1 MPLGMAFSNLPMN
14 TFSCKLNMAGF
25 VWRFDAPMPLE
36 ASKRFKRFYSDKPED
51 CSYLFSLGHPSEET
65 DAVLIQTKYPRVW
78 RLSDSFLVERLP
90 VATTIPCAC
99 TRIYDADPLHVTG
112 WLYPE
117 AAQYFQTLDN
127 LLDAANLEHML
138 TALGAISLHSSFI
151 THGGQAV
158 LFSAP
163 SGTGKSTQAALWE
176 QHAHAEQIN
185 GDRSVIRCVDGVWT
199 AFGFPFAGSSG
210 IYKNKSA
217 PIRAIVVLRQAK
229 DNTIERL
236 GASEAFRLL
245 YSETAI
251 QRWNTQGHAAAVD
264 LLIRLSAAVPVY
276 RLCCTPDARAVELLR
291 QTLSSQEEPL

>member
-1 MPLGMAFSNLPMN
+1 
-14 TFSCKLNMAGF
+14 MAGF
-25 VWRFDAPMPLE
+25 VWRIDAPVHL
-36 ASKRFKRFYSDKPED
+36 KIDRRFQPFLTDAPHDD
-51 CSYLFSLGHPSEET
+51 CSISFEISRPEGLRGTVVHAEN
-65 DAVLIQTKYPRVW
+65 PRVL
-78 RLSDSFLVERLP
+78 RLADGYAIERNLLAPEPCTCLVSR
-90 VATTIPCAC
+90 
-99 TRIYDADPLHVTG
+99 DADPLHQQG
-112 WLYPE
+112 YLYPE
-117 AAQYFQTLDN
+117 LIRFFRDFDN

-138 TALGAISLHSSFI
+138 TALGAVSLHSSFI
-151 THGGQAV
+151 THNGQAI

-176 QHAHAEQIN
+176 QYAHAEQIN

-217 PIRAIVVLRQAK
+217 PIRAIVVLRQAPE
-229 DNTIERL
+229 NTIERL
-236 GASEAFRLL
+236 AAPEAFRLL

-276 RLCCTPDARAVELLR
+276 RLCCTPDALAVDLL
-291 QTLSSQEEPL
+291 QTTLASQEASP

>member
-1 MPLGMAFSNLPMN
+1 
-14 TFSCKLNMAGF
+14 MAGF
-25 VWRFDAPMPLE
+25 VWRFDAPLPLE
-36 ASKRFKRFYSDKPED
+36 VPDRFQQFCTGNPED
-51 CSYLFSLGHPSEET
+51 CSYLFSLGHPAEDRNSVLVQSEH
-65 DAVLIQTKYPRVW
+65 PRVL
-78 RLSDSFLVERLP
+78 RLADSLLVERLP
-90 VATTIPCAC
+90 VTATAPCAC

-112 WLYPE
+112 WIYPE
-117 AAQYFQTLDN
+117 AADYFRDFDN

-138 TALGAISLHSSFI
+138 TALGAVSLHSSFI
-151 THGGQAV
+151 THCGQAI

-176 QHAHAEQIN
+176 QYAHAEQIN

-276 RLCCTPDARAVELLR
+276 RLCCTPDARAVELLQ
-291 QTLSSQEEPL
+291 QTLSSQEDSP

>member
-1 MPLGMAFSNLPMN
+1 
-14 TFSCKLNMAGF
+14 MAGF
-25 VWRFDAPMPLE
+25 VWRIDAPVHL
-36 ASKRFKRFYSDKPED
+36 KIDRRFQPFLTDAPHDD
-51 CSYLFSLGHPSEET
+51 CSISFEISRPEGLRGTVVHAEN
-65 DAVLIQTKYPRVW
+65 PRVL
-78 RLSDSFLVERLP
+78 RLADGYAIERNLLAPEPCTCLVSR
-90 VATTIPCAC
+90 
-99 TRIYDADPLHVTG
+99 DADPLHQQG
-112 WLYPE
+112 YLYPE
-117 AAQYFQTLDN
+117 LIRFFRDFDN

-138 TALGAISLHSSFI
+138 TALGAVSLHSSFI
-151 THGGQAV
+151 THNGQAI

-176 QHAHAEQIN
+176 QYAHAEQIN

-217 PIRAIVVLRQAK
+217 PIRAIVVLRQAPE
-229 DNTIERL
+229 NTIERL
-236 GASEAFRLL
+236 AAPEAFRLL

-276 RLCCTPDARAVELLR
+276 RLCCTPDALAVDLL
-291 QTLSSQEEPL
+291 QTTLASQEDSP

>member
-1 MPLGMAFSNLPMN
+1 MPLGMAFFNLPMKP
-14 TFSCKLNMAGF
+14 FSCKLNMAGF
-25 VWRFDAPMPLE
+25 VWRIDAPVHL
-36 ASKRFKRFYSDKPED
+36 KIDRRFQPFLTDAQHDD
-51 CSYLFSLGHPSEET
+51 CSISFEISRPEELRGT
-65 DAVLIQTKYPRVW
+65 VVHAENPRVL
-78 RLSDSFLVERLP
+78 RLADGYAIERNLLAPEPCTCLVSR
-90 VATTIPCAC
+90 
-99 TRIYDADPLHVTG
+99 DADPLHQQG
-112 WLYPE
+112 YLYPE
-117 AAQYFQTLDN
+117 LIRFFRDFDN

-138 TALGAISLHSSFI
+138 TALGAVSLHSSFI
-151 THGGQAV
+151 THDGQAI

-176 QHAHAEQIN
+176 QYAHAEQIN

-217 PIRAIVVLRQAK
+217 PIRAIVVLRQTPE
-229 DNTIERL
+229 NTIERL
-236 GASEAFRLL
+236 AAPEAFRLL

-276 RLCCTPDARAVELLR
+276 RLCCTPDARAVDLL
-291 QTLSSQEEPL
+291 QTTLASQEASP

>member
-1 MPLGMAFSNLPMN
+1 
-14 TFSCKLNMAGF
+14 MAGF
-25 VWRFDAPMPLE
+25 VWRFDAPMQLHIDARYQPFLTDTQ
-36 ASKRFKRFYSDKPED
+36 YPD
-51 CSYLFSLGHPSEET
+51 CSISFEIGRPAELRGTVVSP
-65 DAVLIQTKYPRVW
+65 DNPRVL
-78 RLSDSFLVERLP
+78 RLADGYCIERNLLAPEPCTCLVSR
-90 VATTIPCAC
+90 
-99 TRIYDADPLHVTG
+99 DADPLHQTG
-112 WLYPE
+112 YLYPE
-117 AAQYFQTLDN
+117 QVRYIRDFDN

-138 TALGAISLHSSFI
+138 TALGAVSLHSSFI
-151 THGGQAV
+151 THGGQAI

-176 QHAHAEQIN
+176 RHAGAEQIN

-217 PIRAIVVLRQAK
+217 PIRAIVVLRQAP

-236 GASEAFRLL
+236 AAPEAFRLL

-264 LLIRLSAAVPVY
+264 LLIRLCAAVPVY
-276 RLCCTPDARAVELLR
+276 RLCCTPDERAVTLL
-291 QTLSSQEEPL
+291 QKTLAPEEDSP

>member
-1 MPLGMAFSNLPMN
+1 
-14 TFSCKLNMAGF
+14 
-25 VWRFDAPMPLE
+25 
-36 ASKRFKRFYSDKPED
+36 
-51 CSYLFSLGHPSEET
+51 
-65 DAVLIQTKYPRVW
+65 
-78 RLSDSFLVERLP
+78 
-90 VATTIPCAC
+90 
-99 TRIYDADPLHVTG
+99 
-112 WLYPE
+112 
-117 AAQYFQTLDN
+117 
-127 LLDAANLEHML
+127 ML
-138 TALGAISLHSSFI
+138 TALGAVSLHSSFI
-151 THGGQAV
+151 THSGQAI

-176 QHAHAEQIN
+176 RYAGAEQIN

-217 PIRAIVVLRQAK
+217 PIRAIVVLRQAPE
-229 DNTIERL
+229 NAIERL

-276 RLCCTPDARAVELLR
+276 RLCCTPDERAVQLLQ
-291 QTLSSQEEPL
+291 QTLSSQEDSP

>member
-1 MPLGMAFSNLPMN
+1 
-14 TFSCKLNMAGF
+14 MAGF
-25 VWRFDAPMPLE
+25 VWRIDAPMELNIDARYQPFLTDE
-36 ASKRFKRFYSDKPED
+36 PRDN
-51 CSYLFSLGHPSEET
+51 CSISFEIGRPAELRGTVVHVEN
-65 DAVLIQTKYPRVW
+65 PRVL
-78 RLSDSFLVERLP
+78 RLSNGCCIERRLLAPEPCTCLVIR
-90 VATTIPCAC
+90 
-99 TRIYDADPLHVTG
+99 DADPLHVTG
-112 WLYPE
+112 WIYPE
-117 AAQYFQTLDN
+117 AADCFRSLDN

-138 TALGAISLHSSFI
+138 TALGAVSLHSSFI
-151 THGGQAV
+151 THCGQAI

-176 QHAHAEQIN
+176 QYAHAEQIN

-276 RLCCTPDARAVELLR
+276 RLCCTPDARAVALLQ
-291 QTLSSQEEPL
+291 QTLSSQEDSP

>member
-1 MPLGMAFSNLPMN
+1 
-14 TFSCKLNMAGF
+14 MAGF
-25 VWRFDAPMPLE
+25 VWRFDVPMPLE
-36 ASKRFKRFYSDKPED
+36 LDARFQPFLTDAPGED
-51 CSYLFSLGHPSEET
+51 CSISFEIGYPANMRGTVVHP
-65 DAVLIQTKYPRVW
+65 DNPRVL
-78 RLSDSFLVERLP
+78 RLADGYCIERRLLAPEPCTCLVSRDS
-90 VATTIPCAC
+90 
-99 TRIYDADPLHVTG
+99 DPLHQRG
-112 WLYPE
+112 YLYPE
-117 AAQYFQTLDN
+117 QVRCFRDFDN

-138 TALGAISLHSSFI
+138 TALGAVSLHSSFI
-151 THGGQAV
+151 TSDGQAI

-176 QHAHAEQIN
+176 QHAGAEQIN

-217 PIRAIVVLRQAK
+217 PIRAIVVLRQAPE
-229 DNTIERL
+229 NTIARL

-276 RLCCTPDARAVELLR
+276 RLSCTPDARAVNLL
-291 QTLSSQEEPL
+291 QKTLASQEDIP

>member
-1 MPLGMAFSNLPMN
+1 
-14 TFSCKLNMAGF
+14 MAGF
-25 VWRFDAPMPLE
+25 VWRIDAPMELNIDARYQPFL
-36 ASKRFKRFYSDKPED
+36 
-51 CSYLFSLGHPSEET
+51 T
-65 DAVLIQTKYPRVW
+65 DAPRDNCSISFEIGRPAELRGTVVHAENPRVL
-78 RLSDSFLVERLP
+78 RLADGYCIERRLLAPEPCTCLVIR
-90 VATTIPCAC
+90 
-99 TRIYDADPLHVTG
+99 DADPLHVTG
-112 WLYPE
+112 WIYPE
-117 AAQYFQTLDN
+117 AADCFRSLDN
-127 LLDAANLEHML
+127 LLDAANLEYML
-138 TALGAISLHSSFI
+138 TALGAVSLHSSFI
-151 THGGQAV
+151 THCGQAI

-176 QHAHAEQIN
+176 QYAHAEQIN

-229 DNTIERL
+229 DNTIKRL

-264 LLIRLSAAVPVY
+264 LLIRLSASVPVY
-276 RLCCTPDARAVELLR
+276 RLCCTPDARAVALLQ
-291 QTLSSQEEPL
+291 QTLSSQEDSP

>member
-1 MPLGMAFSNLPMN
+1 MPLGMAFFNLPMKP
-14 TFSCKLNMAGF
+14 FSCKLNMAGF
-25 VWRFDAPMPLE
+25 VWRIDAPVHL
-36 ASKRFKRFYSDKPED
+36 KIDRRFQPFLTDAPHDD
-51 CSYLFSLGHPSEET
+51 CSISFEISRPEGLRGTVVHAEN
-65 DAVLIQTKYPRVW
+65 PRVL
-78 RLSDSFLVERLP
+78 RLADGYAIERNLLAPEPCTCLVSR
-90 VATTIPCAC
+90 
-99 TRIYDADPLHVTG
+99 DADPLHQQG
-112 WLYPE
+112 YLYPE
-117 AAQYFQTLDN
+117 LIRFFRDFDN

-138 TALGAISLHSSFI
+138 TALGAVSLHSSFI
-151 THGGQAV
+151 THNGQAI

-176 QHAHAEQIN
+176 QYAHAEQIN

-276 RLCCTPDARAVELLR
+276 RLCCTPDARAVDLL
-291 QTLSSQEEPL
+291 QTTLASQEASP

>member
-1 MPLGMAFSNLPMN
+1 
-14 TFSCKLNMAGF
+14 MAGCI
-25 VWRFDAPMPLE
+25 WRFNTPISPIVSTRYQSFLTNAPGE
-36 ASKRFKRFYSDKPED
+36 SCTYQF
-51 CSYLFSLGHPSEET
+51 
-65 DAVLIQTKYPRVW
+65 AVGNPPKLTGIAINDQNPRVL
-78 RLSDSFLVERLP
+78 RLVNGYAVERTHAISNEP
-90 VATTIPCAC
+90 VACVLY
-99 TRIYDADPLHVTG
+99 RDADPLHVTG
-112 WLYPE
+112 WIYPE
-117 AAQYFQTLDN
+117 AADYFRTLDN

-138 TALGAISLHSSFI
+138 TALGAVSLHSSFI
-151 THGGQAV
+151 THRGQAI

-176 QHAHAEQIN
+176 QYAGAEQIN
-185 GDRSVIRCVDGVWT
+185 GDRSVIRRMDGVWT

-276 RLCCTPDARAVELLR
+276 RLCCTPDARAVELLQ
-291 QTLSSQEEPL
+291 QTLSSQEDSP

>member
-36 ASKRFKRFYSDKPED
+36 VPDRFQQFCTGNPED
-51 CSYLFSLGHPSEET
+51 CSYLFSLGHPVEDRNSVLVQSEH
-65 DAVLIQTKYPRVW
+65 PRVL
-78 RLSDSFLVERLP
+78 RLADSLLVERLP
-90 VATTIPCAC
+90 VTATAPCAC

-127 LLDAANLEHML
+127 LLDAASLEHML

-176 QHAHAEQIN
+176 QHAGAEQIN
-185 GDRSVIRCVDGVWT
+185 GDRSVIRRVDGVWT

-264 LLIRLSAAVPVY
+264 LLIQLCAAVPVY

>member
-1 MPLGMAFSNLPMN
+1 
-14 TFSCKLNMAGF
+14 MAGF
-25 VWRFDAPMPLE
+25 VWRFDAPMPLTIHTRYQIFS
-36 ASKRFKRFYSDKPED
+36 ANVLNED
-51 CSYLFSLGHPSEET
+51 CSFLFEIGRPLERGKQ
-65 DAVLIQTKYPRVW
+65 IQKSDPRVL
-78 RLSDSFLVERLP
+78 RFDNGFLVERAEI
-90 VATTIPCAC
+90 VKSGACAC

-112 WLYPE
+112 WIYPE
-117 AAQYFQTLDN
+117 AAAHFRTLDN

-138 TALGAISLHSSFI
+138 TALGAVSLHSSFI
-151 THGGQAV
+151 THCGQAI

-176 QHAHAEQIN
+176 QHAGAEQIN
-185 GDRSVIRCVDGVWT
+185 GDRSVIRRVDGVWT

-276 RLCCTPDARAVELLR
+276 RLCCTPDARAVALLQ
-291 QTLSSQEEPL
+291 QTLSSQEDSP

>member
-1 MPLGMAFSNLPMN
+1 
-14 TFSCKLNMAGF
+14 MAGF
-25 VWRFDAPMPLE
+25 VWRIDAPMELNIDARYQPFL
-36 ASKRFKRFYSDKPED
+36 
-51 CSYLFSLGHPSEET
+51 T
-65 DAVLIQTKYPRVW
+65 DAPRDNCSISFEIGRPAELRGTVVHVENPRVL
-78 RLSDSFLVERLP
+78 RLSNGCCIERRLLAPEPCTCLVIR
-90 VATTIPCAC
+90 
-99 TRIYDADPLHVTG
+99 DADPLHVTG
-112 WLYPE
+112 WIYPE
-117 AAQYFQTLDN
+117 AADCFRSLDN

-138 TALGAISLHSSFI
+138 TALGAVSLHSSFI
-151 THGGQAV
+151 THCGQAI

-176 QHAHAEQIN
+176 QYAHAEQIN

-276 RLCCTPDARAVELLR
+276 RLCCTPDARAVALLQ
-291 QTLSSQEEPL
+291 QTLSSQEDSP

>member
-1 MPLGMAFSNLPMN
+1 
-14 TFSCKLNMAGF
+14 MAGF
-25 VWRFDAPMPLE
+25 VWRIDAPMELNIDARYQPFLTD
-36 ASKRFKRFYSDKPED
+36 APRDD
-51 CSYLFSLGHPSEET
+51 CSISFEISRPAELRGTVVHAEN
-65 DAVLIQTKYPRVW
+65 PRVL
-78 RLSDSFLVERLP
+78 RLADGYCIERCLLAPEPCTCLVIR
-90 VATTIPCAC
+90 
-99 TRIYDADPLHVTG
+99 DADPLHVTG
-112 WLYPE
+112 WIYPE
-117 AAQYFQTLDN
+117 AADYFRTLDN

-138 TALGAISLHSSFI
+138 TALGVVSLHSSFI
-151 THGGQAV
+151 THCGQAI

-176 QHAHAEQIN
+176 QYAHAEQIN

-276 RLCCTPDARAVELLR
+276 RLCCTPDARAVALLQ
-291 QTLSSQEEPL
+291 QTLSSQEDSP

>member
-1 MPLGMAFSNLPMN
+1 
-14 TFSCKLNMAGF
+14 MAGF
-25 VWRFDAPMPLE
+25 VWRFDAPLPLE
-36 ASKRFKRFYSDKPED
+36 VSKRFHPFYSNKPED
-51 CSYLFSLGHPSEET
+51 CSYRFSIGHPSEEA
-65 DAVLIQTKYPRVW
+65 DAVLVHTKHPRVW

-90 VATTIPCAC
+90 VAATTPCAC
-99 TRIYDADPLHVTG
+99 TRIYDTDPLHVTG
-112 WLYPE
+112 WIYPE
-117 AAQYFQTLDN
+117 TAHYFQTLDD

-138 TALGAISLHSSFI
+138 TALGAVSLHSSFI
-151 THGGQAV
+151 THNGQAI

-176 QHAHAEQIN
+176 QHAGAEQIN

-217 PIRAIVVLRQAK
+217 PIRAIVVLRQAPE
-229 DNTIERL
+229 NAIARL

-276 RLCCTPDARAVELLR
+276 RLGCTPDERAVNLL
-291 QTLSSQEEPL
+291 QKTLASQEDIP

>member
-1 MPLGMAFSNLPMN
+1 MLRLADGYCIERCL
-14 TFSCKLNMAGF
+14 L
-25 VWRFDAPMPLE
+25 APEP
-36 ASKRFKRFYSDKPED
+36 
-51 CSYLFSLGHPSEET
+51 CT
-65 DAVLIQTKYPRVW
+65 C
-78 RLSDSFLVERLP
+78 LVSR
-90 VATTIPCAC
+90 
-99 TRIYDADPLHVTG
+99 DADPLHQQG
-112 WLYPE
+112 YLYPE
-117 AAQYFQTLDN
+117 LIRFFRDFDD

-138 TALGAISLHSSFI
+138 TALGAVSLHSSFI
-151 THGGQAV
+151 THCGQAI

-176 QHAHAEQIN
+176 QYAHAEQIN

-276 RLCCTPDARAVELLR
+276 RLCCTPDARAVALLQ
-291 QTLSSQEEPL
+291 QTLSSQEDSP

>member
-1 MPLGMAFSNLPMN
+1 
-14 TFSCKLNMAGF
+14 MAGF
-25 VWRFDAPMPLE
+25 VWRIDAPMELNIDARYQPFL
-36 ASKRFKRFYSDKPED
+36 
-51 CSYLFSLGHPSEET
+51 T
-65 DAVLIQTKYPRVW
+65 DAPRDNCSISFEIGRPAELRGTVVHVENPRVL
-78 RLSDSFLVERLP
+78 RLSNGCCIERRLLAPEPCTCLVIR
-90 VATTIPCAC
+90 
-99 TRIYDADPLHVTG
+99 DADPLHVTG
-112 WLYPE
+112 WIYPE
-117 AAQYFQTLDN
+117 AADCFRSLDN

-138 TALGAISLHSSFI
+138 TALGAVSLHSSFI
-151 THGGQAV
+151 THCGQAI

-176 QHAHAEQIN
+176 QYAHAEQIN

-276 RLCCTPDARAVELLR
+276 RLCCTPDARAVELLQ
-291 QTLSSQEEPL
+291 QTLSSQEDSP

>member
-1 MPLGMAFSNLPMN
+1 MPLGMAFFNLPMKP
-14 TFSCKLNMAGF
+14 FSCKLNMAGF
-25 VWRFDAPMPLE
+25 VWRIDAPVHL
-36 ASKRFKRFYSDKPED
+36 KIDRRFQPFLTDAPHDD
-51 CSYLFSLGHPSEET
+51 CSISFEISRPEGLRGTVVHAEN
-65 DAVLIQTKYPRVW
+65 PRVL
-78 RLSDSFLVERLP
+78 RLADGYAIERNLLAPEPCTCLVSR
-90 VATTIPCAC
+90 
-99 TRIYDADPLHVTG
+99 DADPLHQQG
-112 WLYPE
+112 YLYPE
-117 AAQYFQTLDN
+117 LIRFFRDFDN

-138 TALGAISLHSSFI
+138 TALGAVSLHSSFI
-151 THGGQAV
+151 THNGQAI

-176 QHAHAEQIN
+176 QYAHAEQIN

-236 GASEAFRLL
+236 AAPEAFRLL

-276 RLCCTPDARAVELLR
+276 RLCCTPDARAVDLL
-291 QTLSSQEEPL
+291 QTTLASQEDSP

>member
-1 MPLGMAFSNLPMN
+1 
-14 TFSCKLNMAGF
+14 MAGF
-25 VWRFDAPMPLE
+25 VWRIDAPMELNIDARYQPFLTD
-36 ASKRFKRFYSDKPED
+36 APRDD
-51 CSYLFSLGHPSEET
+51 CSISFEIGRPAELRGTVVHVEN
-65 DAVLIQTKYPRVW
+65 PRVL
-78 RLSDSFLVERLP
+78 RLSNGCCIERRLLAPEPCTCLVIR
-90 VATTIPCAC
+90 
-99 TRIYDADPLHVTG
+99 DADPLHVTG
-112 WLYPE
+112 WIYPE
-117 AAQYFQTLDN
+117 AVSYFRTLDN

-138 TALGAISLHSSFI
+138 TALGAVSLHSSFI
-151 THGGQAV
+151 THCGQAI

-176 QHAHAEQIN
+176 QYAHAEQIN

-276 RLCCTPDARAVELLR
+276 RLCCTPDARAVALLQ
-291 QTLSSQEEPL
+291 QTLSSQEDSP

>member
-1 MPLGMAFSNLPMN
+1 MAFFQLAMN
-14 TFSCKLNMAGF
+14 TFSCKLNMAGAIWNIEAA
-25 VWRFDAPMPLE
+25 VPLQIDE
-36 ASKRFKRFYSDKPED
+36 RYRPFLTSSASSDCQIQFRIGSPPIPEN
-51 CSYLFSLGHPSEET
+51 
-65 DAVLIQTKYPRVW
+65 ARLIQPDGFRIY
-78 RLSDSFLVERLP
+78 RLP
-90 VATTIPCAC
+90 DGYVMDSGRTTSPVPRARVFWRDTEPLLVNGWIFPDAITYYTSLTHLLETIGATSI
-99 TRIYDADPLHVTG
+99 
-112 WLYPE
+112 
-117 AAQYFQTLDN
+117 
-127 LLDAANLEHML
+127 L

-151 THGGQAV
+151 TSDGQAI

-176 QHAHAEQIN
+176 QYAGAEQIN

-210 IYKNKSA
+210 IYKNRSA
-217 PIRAIVVLRQAK
+217 PIRAIVVLRQAPE
-229 DNTIERL
+229 NTIARL

-276 RLCCTPDARAVELLR
+276 RLCCTPDERAVTLL
-291 QTLSSQEEPL
+291 QKTLVSQEASL

>member
-1 MPLGMAFSNLPMN
+1 
-14 TFSCKLNMAGF
+14 MAGF
-25 VWRFDAPMPLE
+25 VWRIDAPVHL
-36 ASKRFKRFYSDKPED
+36 KIDRRFQPFLTDAPHDD
-51 CSYLFSLGHPSEET
+51 CSISFEISRPEGLRGTVVHAEN
-65 DAVLIQTKYPRVW
+65 PRVL
-78 RLSDSFLVERLP
+78 RLADGYAIERNLLAPEPCTCLVSR
-90 VATTIPCAC
+90 
-99 TRIYDADPLHVTG
+99 DADPLHQQG
-112 WLYPE
+112 YLYPE
-117 AAQYFQTLDN
+117 LIRFFRDFDN

-138 TALGAISLHSSFI
+138 TALGAVSLHSSFI
-151 THGGQAV
+151 THNGQAI

-176 QHAHAEQIN
+176 QYAHAEQIN

-217 PIRAIVVLRQAK
+217 PIRAIVVLRQTPE
-229 DNTIERL
+229 NTIERL
-236 GASEAFRLL
+236 AAPEAFRLL

-276 RLCCTPDARAVELLR
+276 RLCCTPDARAVDLL
-291 QTLSSQEEPL
+291 QTTLASQEDSP

>member
-1 MPLGMAFSNLPMN
+1 MVGAI
-14 TFSCKLNMAGF
+14 
-25 VWRFDAPMPLE
+25 WRFDSPLDLT
-36 ASKRFKRFYSDKPED
+36 SGLRYQPFVSDAAGED
-51 CSYLFSLGHPSEET
+51 CAYCFSLGNPPAFSGNIISKDDPFVLRLT
-65 DAVLIQTKYPRVW
+65 DGYA
-78 RLSDSFLVERLP
+78 VERSNPLTGHG
-90 VATTIPCAC
+90 AAC
-99 TRIYDADPLHVTG
+99 VLFRDADPLHVTG
-112 WLYPE
+112 WIYPE
-117 AAQYFQTLDN
+117 AADCFRSLDN

-138 TALGAISLHSSFI
+138 TALGAVSLHSSFI
-151 THGGQAV
+151 THCGQAI

-176 QHAHAEQIN
+176 QYAHAEQIN

-276 RLCCTPDARAVELLR
+276 RLCCTPDARAVALLQ
-291 QTLSSQEEPL
+291 QTLSSQEDSP

>member
-1 MPLGMAFSNLPMN
+1 
-14 TFSCKLNMAGF
+14 MAGAI
-25 VWRFDAPMPLE
+25 WRFELPLSLEFDQRFNCFFTDAPG
-36 ASKRFKRFYSDKPED
+36 ED
-51 CSYLFSLGHPSEET
+51 CTYAFRIEHPVESGTEIHRAENTRVLRLT
-65 DAVLIQTKYPRVW
+65 DGY
-78 RLSDSFLVERLP
+78 LVERHFP
-90 VATTIPCAC
+90 FISIPCGC
-99 TRIYDADPLHVTG
+99 VMHRDVDALHDTG
-112 WLYPE
+112 FLYPE
-117 AAQYFQTLDN
+117 ALQHFHRFDDILDI
-127 LLDAANLEHML
+127 ANLEHML

-151 THGGQAV
+151 TSDGQAI

-176 QHAHAEQIN
+176 QYAGAEQIN

-217 PIRAIVVLRQAK
+217 PIRAIVVLRQAPE
-229 DNTIERL
+229 NTIERL

-264 LLIRLSAAVPVY
+264 LLIRLSTAVPVY
-276 RLCCTPDARAVELLR
+276 RLCCTPDERAVTLL
-291 QTLSSQEEPL
+291 QKTLASQEASP

>member
-1 MPLGMAFSNLPMN
+1 
-14 TFSCKLNMAGF
+14 MAGF
-25 VWRFDAPMPLE
+25 VWRIDAPMELNIDARYQPFLTD
-36 ASKRFKRFYSDKPED
+36 APRDD
-51 CSYLFSLGHPSEET
+51 CSISFEIGRPAELRGTVVHVEN
-65 DAVLIQTKYPRVW
+65 PRVL
-78 RLSDSFLVERLP
+78 RLSNGCCIERRLLAPEPCTCLVIR
-90 VATTIPCAC
+90 
-99 TRIYDADPLHVTG
+99 DADPLHVTG
-112 WLYPE
+112 WIYPE
-117 AAQYFQTLDN
+117 AADYFRTLDN

-138 TALGAISLHSSFI
+138 TALGAVSLHSSFI
-151 THGGQAV
+151 THCGQAI

-176 QHAHAEQIN
+176 QYAHAEQIN

-276 RLCCTPDARAVELLR
+276 RLCCTPDARAVALLQ
-291 QTLSSQEEPL
+291 QTLSSQEESL

>member
-1 MPLGMAFSNLPMN
+1 MPLGMAFFNLPMKP
-14 TFSCKLNMAGF
+14 FSCKLNMAGF
-25 VWRFDAPMPLE
+25 VWRIDAPVHL
-36 ASKRFKRFYSDKPED
+36 KIDRRFQPFLTDAPHDD
-51 CSYLFSLGHPSEET
+51 CSISFEISRPEGLRGTVVHAEN
-65 DAVLIQTKYPRVW
+65 PRVL
-78 RLSDSFLVERLP
+78 RLADGYAIERNLLAPEPCTCLVSR
-90 VATTIPCAC
+90 
-99 TRIYDADPLHVTG
+99 DADPLHQQG
-112 WLYPE
+112 YLYPE
-117 AAQYFQTLDN
+117 LIRFFRDFDN

-138 TALGAISLHSSFI
+138 TALGAVSLHSSFI
-151 THGGQAV
+151 THNGQAI

-176 QHAHAEQIN
+176 QYAHAEQIN

-217 PIRAIVVLRQAK
+217 PIRAIVVLRQAPE
-229 DNTIERL
+229 NTIERL
-236 GASEAFRLL
+236 AAPEAFRLL

-276 RLCCTPDARAVELLR
+276 RLCCTPDARAVDLL
-291 QTLSSQEEPL
+291 QTTLASQEDSP

>member
-1 MPLGMAFSNLPMN
+1 
-14 TFSCKLNMAGF
+14 MAGF
-25 VWRFDAPMPLE
+25 VWRIDAPMELNIDARYQPFL
-36 ASKRFKRFYSDKPED
+36 
-51 CSYLFSLGHPSEET
+51 T
-65 DAVLIQTKYPRVW
+65 DAPRDNCSISFEIGRPAELRGTVVHVENPRVL
-78 RLSDSFLVERLP
+78 RLSNGCCIERRLLAPEPCTCLVIR
-90 VATTIPCAC
+90 
-99 TRIYDADPLHVTG
+99 DADPLHVTG
-112 WLYPE
+112 WIYPE
-117 AAQYFQTLDN
+117 AADYFRTLDN

-151 THGGQAV
+151 THCGQAI

-176 QHAHAEQIN
+176 QYAHAEQIN

-217 PIRAIVVLRQAK
+217 PIRAIVVLRQAQ

-276 RLCCTPDARAVELLR
+276 RLCCTPDARAVALLQ
-291 QTLSSQEEPL
+291 QTLSSQEDSP

>member
-1 MPLGMAFSNLPMN
+1 
-14 TFSCKLNMAGF
+14 MAGA
-25 VWRFDAPMPLE
+25 VWEFTAPMPLE
-36 ASKRFKRFYSDKPED
+36 IDASNQPFLSNASEVD
-51 CSYLFSLGHPSEET
+51 CSF
-65 DAVLIQTKYPRVW
+65 VLNSSPVPAWNGIVIQEAFPRVL
-78 RLSDSFLVERLP
+78 RLQDGFVVDRALAYVAEPCVRL
-90 VATTIPCAC
+90 
-99 TRIYDADPLHVTG
+99 RYRDADPLHVTG
-112 WLYPE
+112 WIYPE
-117 AAQYFQTLDN
+117 AARYFQTLDN

-138 TALGAISLHSSFI
+138 TALGAVSLHSSFI
-151 THGGQAV
+151 THCGQAI

-176 QHAHAEQIN
+176 QYAHAEQIN

-276 RLCCTPDARAVELLR
+276 RLCCTPDARAVALLQ
-291 QTLSSQEEPL
+291 QTLSSQEDSP

>member
-1 MPLGMAFSNLPMN
+1 MPLGMAFFNLPMKP
-14 TFSCKLNMAGF
+14 FSCKLNMAGF
-25 VWRFDAPMPLE
+25 VWRIDAPVHL
-36 ASKRFKRFYSDKPED
+36 KIDRRFQPFLTDAPHDD
-51 CSYLFSLGHPSEET
+51 CSISFEISRPEGLRGTVVHAEN
-65 DAVLIQTKYPRVW
+65 PRVL
-78 RLSDSFLVERLP
+78 RLADGYCIERRLLAPEPCTCLVSR
-90 VATTIPCAC
+90 
-99 TRIYDADPLHVTG
+99 DADPLHQQG
-112 WLYPE
+112 YLYPE
-117 AAQYFQTLDN
+117 LIRFFRDFDN

-138 TALGAISLHSSFI
+138 TALGAVSLHSSFI
-151 THGGQAV
+151 THNGQAI

-176 QHAHAEQIN
+176 QYAHAEQIN

-217 PIRAIVVLRQAK
+217 PIRAIVVLRQTPE
-229 DNTIERL
+229 NTIERL
-236 GASEAFRLL
+236 AAPEAFRLL

-276 RLCCTPDARAVELLR
+276 RLCCTPDARAVDLL
-291 QTLSSQEEPL
+291 QTTLASQEASP

>member
-1 MPLGMAFSNLPMN
+1 
-14 TFSCKLNMAGF
+14 MAGF
-25 VWRFDAPMPLE
+25 VWRIDAPMELNIDARYQPFLTD
-36 ASKRFKRFYSDKPED
+36 APRAD
-51 CSYLFSLGHPSEET
+51 CSISFEIGRPAELRGTVVHAEN
-65 DAVLIQTKYPRVW
+65 PRVL
-78 RLSDSFLVERLP
+78 RLADGYCIERRLLAPEPCTCLVSR
-90 VATTIPCAC
+90 
-99 TRIYDADPLHVTG
+99 DADPMHQQG
-112 WLYPE
+112 YLYPE
-117 AAQYFQTLDN
+117 LVRFFRDFDN

-138 TALGAISLHSSFI
+138 TALGAVSLHSSFI
-151 THGGQAV
+151 THCGQAI

-176 QHAHAEQIN
+176 RYAGAEQIN

-276 RLCCTPDARAVELLR
+276 RLCCTPDARAVELLQ
-291 QTLSSQEEPL
+291 QTLSSQEDSP

>member
-1 MPLGMAFSNLPMN
+1 
-14 TFSCKLNMAGF
+14 MAGF
-25 VWRFDAPMPLE
+25 VWRIDAPMELNIDARYQPFL
-36 ASKRFKRFYSDKPED
+36 
-51 CSYLFSLGHPSEET
+51 T
-65 DAVLIQTKYPRVW
+65 DAPRDNCSISFEIGRPAELRGTVVHAENPRVL
-78 RLSDSFLVERLP
+78 RLADGYCIERRLLAPEPCTCLVIR
-90 VATTIPCAC
+90 
-99 TRIYDADPLHVTG
+99 DADPLHVTG
-112 WLYPE
+112 WIYPE
-117 AAQYFQTLDN
+117 AADCFRSLDN
-127 LLDAANLEHML
+127 LLDAANLEYML
-138 TALGAISLHSSFI
+138 TALGAVSLHSSFI
-151 THGGQAV
+151 THCGQAI

-176 QHAHAEQIN
+176 QYAHAEQIN

-229 DNTIERL
+229 DNTIKRL

-276 RLCCTPDARAVELLR
+276 RLCCTPDARAVALLQ
-291 QTLSSQEEPL
+291 QTLSSQEDSP

>member
-1 MPLGMAFSNLPMN
+1 MA
-14 TFSCKLNMAGF
+14 C
-25 VWRFDAPMPLE
+25 
-36 ASKRFKRFYSDKPED
+36 ASE
-51 CSYLFSLGHPSEET
+51 
-65 DAVLIQTKYPRVW
+65 
-78 RLSDSFLVERLP
+78 
-90 VATTIPCAC
+90 PCVQLLY
-99 TRIYDADPLHVTG
+99 RDADPLHVTG
-112 WLYPE
+112 WIYPE
-117 AAQYFQTLDN
+117 AADYFRDFDN

-138 TALGAISLHSSFI
+138 TALGAVSLHSSFI
-151 THGGQAV
+151 THNGQAI

-176 QHAHAEQIN
+176 QYAHAEQIN

-217 PIRAIVVLRQAK
+217 PIRAIVVLRQTPE
-229 DNTIERL
+229 NTIERL
-236 GASEAFRLL
+236 AAPEAFRLL

-276 RLCCTPDARAVELLR
+276 RLCCTPDARAVDLL
-291 QTLSSQEEPL
+291 QTTLASQEASP

>member
-1 MPLGMAFSNLPMN
+1 MDTIG
-14 TFSCKLNMAGF
+14 
-25 VWRFDAPMPLE
+25 
-36 ASKRFKRFYSDKPED
+36 
-51 CSYLFSLGHPSEET
+51 
-65 DAVLIQTKYPRVW
+65 
-78 RLSDSFLVERLP
+78 
-90 VATTIPCAC
+90 ATS
-99 TRIYDADPLHVTG
+99 
-112 WLYPE
+112 
-117 AAQYFQTLDN
+117 
-127 LLDAANLEHML
+127 ML

-151 THGGQAV
+151 THRGQAI

-276 RLCCTPDARAVELLR
+276 RLCCTPDARAVELLQ
-291 QTLSSQEEPL
+291 QTLSSQEDSP

>member
-1 MPLGMAFSNLPMN
+1 
-14 TFSCKLNMAGF
+14 MAGF
-25 VWRFDAPMPLE
+25 VWRIDAPMELNIDARYQPFL
-36 ASKRFKRFYSDKPED
+36 
-51 CSYLFSLGHPSEET
+51 T
-65 DAVLIQTKYPRVW
+65 DAPRDNCSISFEIGRPAELRGTVVHAENPRVL
-78 RLSDSFLVERLP
+78 RLADGYCIERRLLAPEPCTCLVIR
-90 VATTIPCAC
+90 
-99 TRIYDADPLHVTG
+99 DADPLHVTG
-112 WLYPE
+112 WIYPE
-117 AAQYFQTLDN
+117 AADCFRSLDN

-138 TALGAISLHSSFI
+138 TALGAVSLHSSFI
-151 THGGQAV
+151 THCGQAI

-176 QHAHAEQIN
+176 QYAHAEQIN

-229 DNTIERL
+229 DNTIKRL

-276 RLCCTPDARAVELLR
+276 RLCCTPDARAVALLQ
-291 QTLSSQEEPL
+291 QTLSSQEDSP

>member
-1 MPLGMAFSNLPMN
+1 
-14 TFSCKLNMAGF
+14 MAGF
-25 VWRFDAPMPLE
+25 VWRIDAPMELNIDARYQPFLTD
-36 ASKRFKRFYSDKPED
+36 APRDD
-51 CSYLFSLGHPSEET
+51 CSISFEIGRPAELRGTVVHVEN
-65 DAVLIQTKYPRVW
+65 PRVL
-78 RLSDSFLVERLP
+78 RLSNGCCIERRLLAPEPCTCLVIR
-90 VATTIPCAC
+90 
-99 TRIYDADPLHVTG
+99 DADPLHVTG
-112 WLYPE
+112 WIYPE
-117 AAQYFQTLDN
+117 AADYFRTLDN

-138 TALGAISLHSSFI
+138 TALGAVSLHSSFI
-151 THGGQAV
+151 THCGQAI

-176 QHAHAEQIN
+176 QYAHAEQIN

-276 RLCCTPDARAVELLR
+276 RLCCTPDARAVALLQ
-291 QTLSSQEEPL
+291 QTLSSQEDSP

>member
-1 MPLGMAFSNLPMN
+1 
-14 TFSCKLNMAGF
+14 MAGF
-25 VWRFDAPMPLE
+25 VWRIDAPVPL
-36 ASKRFKRFYSDKPED
+36 KIDGRFQPFLTDAPRDD
-51 CSYLFSLGHPSEET
+51 CSISFEISRPAELRGTVVHAEN
-65 DAVLIQTKYPRVW
+65 PRVL
-78 RLSDSFLVERLP
+78 RLADGYCIERRLLAPEPCTCLVSR
-90 VATTIPCAC
+90 
-99 TRIYDADPLHVTG
+99 DADPLHQQG
-112 WLYPE
+112 YLYPE
-117 AAQYFQTLDN
+117 LIRFFRDFDN

-151 THGGQAV
+151 THGGQAI

-264 LLIRLSAAVPVY
+264 LLIQLCAAVPVY
-276 RLCCTPDARAVELLR
+276 RLCCTPDARAVELLQ
-291 QTLSSQEEPL
+291 QTLSSQEDSP

>member
-1 MPLGMAFSNLPMN
+1 
-14 TFSCKLNMAGF
+14 MAGF
-25 VWRFDAPMPLE
+25 VWRFDVPMPLE
-36 ASKRFKRFYSDKPED
+36 LDARFQPFLTDAPSED
-51 CSYLFSLGHPSEET
+51 CSISFEIGYPANMRGTVVHP
-65 DAVLIQTKYPRVW
+65 DNPRVL
-78 RLSDSFLVERLP
+78 RLADGYCIERRLLAPEPCTCLVSR
-90 VATTIPCAC
+90 
-99 TRIYDADPLHVTG
+99 DNDPLHQRG
-112 WLYPE
+112 YLYPE
-117 AAQYFQTLDN
+117 QVRYFRDFDN

-151 THGGQAV
+151 TSDGQAI

-176 QHAHAEQIN
+176 QYAGAEQIN

-210 IYKNKSA
+210 IYKNRSA
-217 PIRAIVVLRQAK
+217 PIRAIIVLRQAPE
-229 DNTIERL
+229 NTIARL

-276 RLCCTPDARAVELLR
+276 RLCCTPDERAVTLL
-291 QTLSSQEEPL
+291 QKTLVSQEASL

>member
-1 MPLGMAFSNLPMN
+1 
-14 TFSCKLNMAGF
+14 MAGF
-25 VWRFDAPMPLE
+25 VWRIDAPMELNIDARYQPFL
-36 ASKRFKRFYSDKPED
+36 
-51 CSYLFSLGHPSEET
+51 T
-65 DAVLIQTKYPRVW
+65 DAPRDNCSISFEIGRPAELRGTVVHAENPRVL
-78 RLSDSFLVERLP
+78 RLADGYCIERRLLAPEPCTCLVIR
-90 VATTIPCAC
+90 
-99 TRIYDADPLHVTG
+99 DADPLHVTG
-112 WLYPE
+112 WIYPE
-117 AAQYFQTLDN
+117 AADCFRSLDN
-127 LLDAANLEHML
+127 LLDAANLEYML
-138 TALGAISLHSSFI
+138 TALGAVSLHSSFI
-151 THGGQAV
+151 THCGQAI

-229 DNTIERL
+229 DNTIKRL

-276 RLCCTPDARAVELLR
+276 RLCCTPDARAVALLQ
-291 QTLSSQEEPL
+291 QTLSSQEDSP

>member
-1 MPLGMAFSNLPMN
+1 
-14 TFSCKLNMAGF
+14 MAGF
-25 VWRFDAPMPLE
+25 VWRIDAPMELNIDARYQPFL
-36 ASKRFKRFYSDKPED
+36 
-51 CSYLFSLGHPSEET
+51 T
-65 DAVLIQTKYPRVW
+65 DAPRDNCSISFEIGRPAELRGTVVHAENPRVL
-78 RLSDSFLVERLP
+78 RLADGYCIERCLLAPEPCTCLVIR
-90 VATTIPCAC
+90 
-99 TRIYDADPLHVTG
+99 DADPLHVTG
-112 WLYPE
+112 WIYPE
-117 AAQYFQTLDN
+117 AADYFRTLDN

-138 TALGAISLHSSFI
+138 TALGAVSLHSSFI
-151 THGGQAV
+151 THCGQAI

-176 QHAHAEQIN
+176 QYAHAEQIN

-276 RLCCTPDARAVELLR
+276 RLCCTPDARAVALLQ
-291 QTLSSQEEPL
+291 QTLSSQEDSP

>member
-1 MPLGMAFSNLPMN
+1 M
-14 TFSCKLNMAGF
+14 T
-25 VWRFDAPMPLE
+25 
-36 ASKRFKRFYSDKPED
+36 SD
-51 CSYLFSLGHPSEET
+51 
-65 DAVLIQTKYPRVW
+65 
-78 RLSDSFLVERLP
+78 
-90 VATTIPCAC
+90 PCAC
-99 TRIYDADPLHVTG
+99 TCICDADPLHVTG
-112 WLYPE
+112 WIYPE
-117 AAQYFQTLDN
+117 AADYFRTLDN

-138 TALGAISLHSSFI
+138 TALGAVSLHSSFI
-151 THGGQAV
+151 THCGQAI

-176 QHAHAEQIN
+176 QYAHAEQIN

-276 RLCCTPDARAVELLR
+276 RLCCTPDARAVALLQ
-291 QTLSSQEEPL
+291 QTLSSQEDSP